1 MPERPLWWNFL
12 AGGVGGCLSTSFV
25 HPFDVIRVQMQ
36 IDKGTPS
43 FVATVKN
50 IVKDKGVT
58 GLYRGL
64 SAGYVRQLT
73 YGLTKFGVYST
84 ITGAYEKKGKK
95 MSFVEKLGGGC
106 FSGAC
111 AALVGNPAEVALVR
125 MTADSKLP
133 LDQRR
138 NYTNV
143 FNAMGRVVSEEGPAT
158 LWRGIGPHINR
169 AAALSAAQ
177 LATMAQAKEMLKEY
191 AGMKDGIG
199 LVFVASLFSGLAC
212 TVASCPMDVLKT
224 RIQNMKSVDGVPEYS
239 GALDC
244 ATKIIKGEGPT
255 ALFKGFG
262 AFYVKLAPYTT
273 LVFIF
278 MGQLHGEFDRRNNN

>member
-1 MPERPLWWNFL
+1 MRGGL
-12 AGGVGGCLSTSFV
+12 AGCMSTSFV

-43 FVATVKN
+43 FQATVKR
-50 IVKDKGVT
+50 IVAEKGVP

-73 YGLTKFGVYST
+73 YGLTKFGVYNQVVST
-84 ITGAYEKKGKK
+84 YKAKGQK
-95 MSFVEKLGGGC
+95 MTFVDSLGGGL
-106 FSGAC
+106 FAGMC
-111 AALVGNPAEVALVR
+111 AAIVGNPAEVALVR
-125 MTADSKLP
+125 MTADAKLP
-133 LDQRR
+133 VEQRR

-143 FNAMGRVVSEEGPAT
+143 FNAMTRVIKEEGAGT
-158 LWRGIGPHINR
+158 LYRGLGPHINR

-177 LATMAQAKEMLKEY
+177 LATNSQAKAFLTEN
-191 AGMKDGIG
+191 AGMKPG
-199 LVFVASLFSGLAC
+199 LALTFTASLFSGLAC
-212 TVASCPMDVLKT
+212 TIASCPMDVLKT
-224 RIQNMKSVDGVPEYS
+224 RIQNMTTVDGVPEYR

-244 ATKIIKGEGPT
+244 ATKTIKNEGPM

-278 MGQLHGEFDRRNNN
+278 MDQLNQAYDSK